1 MHDKQ
6 FMRETLVEGA
16 RAFKAG
22 RLDRRSFL
30 VLCGMA
36 GFASQAVLAGRAEA
50 AANQVIMWNWGGASE
65 VCHGSAIGVPFTAA
79 TGLGVGF
86 DTSGPL
92 QGKIKEMVDS
102 GAVTADVCDGDL
114 FDAVALGQTGH
125 LEPIDYDIVR
135 ADRTVEGYALEHGIA
150 VILYG
155 YAFVYDTEV
164 YKDGPPASWADFFD
178 TAKFPGK
185 RSLYKWANG
194 AIEAALIAD
203 GVSKE
208 SLYPLDLPRAMA
220 KIASIKSDT
229 IYWGSGSEAHSMVV
243 NGEVA
248 MGMVWQNRG
257 RNMEQD
263 TDGRYKMVMNEAFA
277 YPGGYIVPRGNPAG
291 RENAMR
297 FIATAQEIASQ
308 LGLFECLG
316 MTPAN
321 PEAFDLVPEEDKPYA
336 ISSAMNIDKVIFNDP
351 KWWGN
356 NIDEAVNLFLE
367 TIS

>member
-1 MHDKQ
+1 MHDRI

-16 RAFKAG
+16 RAFRAG

-30 VLCGMA
+30 LLCGMA
-36 GFASQAVLAGRAEA
+36 GFATQAVLAGRAEA
-50 AANQVIMWNWGGASE
+50 AANQVIMWNWGGLSE
-65 VCHGSAIGVPFTAA
+65 VCHSRAIGEPFTAA
-79 TGLGVGF
+79 TGIPVGF

-114 FDAVALGQTGH
+114 FDAVALGMTGH
-125 LEPIDYDIVR
+125 LEPIDYSIVS
-135 ADRTVEGYALEHGIA
+135 AERTVEGYALEHGIA

-164 YKDGPPASWADFFD
+164 YGDTPPNSWADFFD
-178 TAKFPGK
+178 TARFPGR
-185 RSLYKWANG
+185 RSLYRWGNG
-194 AIEAALIAD
+194 SIEAALIAD
-203 GVSKE
+203 GVPRE
-208 SLYPLDLPRAMA
+208 ALYPLDLPRAMA
-220 KIASIKSDT
+220 KIAEIKDDT

-243 NGEVA
+243 NGEVS

-257 RNMEQD
+257 RGMEED
-263 TDGRYKMVMNEAFA
+263 TDGRYRLVMNEAFV

-291 RENAMR
+291 REAAMR
-297 FIATAQEIASQ
+297 FIATAQELGSQ
-308 LGLFECLG
+308 LELFDCLG

-321 PEAFDLVPEEDKPYA
+321 PEAFDAVPEADKPYA
-336 ISSAMNIDKVIFNDP
+336 ITSAMNIDKVIFNDP
-351 KWWGN
+351 VWWGN
-356 NIDEAVNLFLE
+356 NIDDAVNLFLE